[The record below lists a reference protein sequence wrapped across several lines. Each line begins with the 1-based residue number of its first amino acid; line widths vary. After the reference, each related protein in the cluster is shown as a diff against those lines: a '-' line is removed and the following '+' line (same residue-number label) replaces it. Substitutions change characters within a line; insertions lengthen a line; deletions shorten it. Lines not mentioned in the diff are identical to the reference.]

1 MVEWLAEEFKVL
13 VIPGAA
19 CGFNGHIRV
28 CYSNLSPE
36 RCREA
41 AGRLFLFLLFVCLFV
56 CLFIYFS
63 SESATATCLRSA
75 AERPQVV
82 FFFNCYSSLSPVR
95 RREKVPGRILLKK
108 IGKKNRGENI
118 SPER

>member
-1 MVEWLAEEFKVL
+1 VVEWLAEEFKVL

-41 AGRLFLFLLFVCLFV
+41 AGRFFFLHLLYIRVCYSNLSPERCREAAGRFIY
-56 CLFIYFS
+56 LFIYLFI
-63 SESATATCLRSA
+63 ATGT
-75 AERPQVV
+75 
-82 FFFNCYSSLSPVR
+82 SLQCGAP
-95 RREKVPGRILLKK
+95 
-108 IGKKNRGENI
+108 
-118 SPER
+118 